1 VTRVRGVVAASLAA
15 VVVATGLTACQPP
28 ASPYDAA
35 IFGDVPYSSDNIPSY
50 VSMIS
55 DINAAGMAFS
65 SHLGDIKARTT
76 PCAESLLTTEAAR
89 FDTFTKPLVY
99 TPGDNEWLDCTT
111 DTPLFWLGRIRTVV
125 FRGTGTLSRG
135 VTPMTLTPQAAD
147 GYPEN
152 ARWSRAAVTFATLH
166 VVGGGDDQDEPEGE
180 ARRTAVIAW
189 MRAAFAAARAAGH
202 KGVVLLAQDSPFNGD
217 GTVSSAYSD
226 LMQALREETLAFSGQ
241 VIWFQGDGHRFIDDK
256 PMMTTGGQVVQS
268 FRRIQVEGDSR
279 VSYVRLHVD
288 PGASGSTLFTTTLS
302 KRY

>member
-1 VTRVRGVVAASLAA
+1 MAGLRGVVAASLAA
-15 VVVATGLTACQPP
+15 VVLATGLSACQP

-35 IFGDVPYSSDNIPSY
+35 IFGDVPYSTDNIPSY

-55 DINAAGMAFS
+55 DINAAGMTFS
-65 SHLGDIKARTT
+65 THLGDIKARTT
-76 PCAESLLTTEAAR
+76 PCSESLLSTETAR

-111 DTPLFWLGRIRTVV
+111 DTPLLWLGRIRTVV
-125 FRGTGTLSRG
+125 YRGTGTLSRG
-135 VTPMTLTPQAAD
+135 VNAMALASQASD

-152 ARWSRAAVTFATLH
+152 ARWARAAVTFATLH
-166 VVGGGDDQDEPEGE
+166 IVGGGDDQGEPEGK
-180 ARRTAVIAW
+180 ARRTADIAW
-189 MRAAFAAARAAGH
+189 LRAAFAAAKAAGH
-202 KGVVLLAQDSPFNGD
+202 KGVVLLAQDSPFAGD
-217 GTVSSAYSD
+217 GTVSSGYTD

-256 PMMTTGGQVVQS
+256 PMKTTGGDVVQS

-288 PGASGSTLFTTTLS
+288 PGGSTLFTTTLS